1 MPNMCSVTVAGFG
14 ITTNVPNNSLSF
26 LPDTVRPLANFTK
39 IEG

>member
-14 ITTNVPNNSLSF
+14 ITTNVPNSSLSHF
-26 LPDTVRPLANFTK
+26 TGAVRPLADFTK